1 VSQVES
7 AASLEEATRLGRAL
21 PLTALPGPHG
31 PDRSIGSIGV
41 GFRLGGEHTGGQV
54 AIVEHPFPPGALV
67 PPHVHTREDEFS
79 IVTAGEIGFR
89 SGSDEVVLGP
99 GGYIVKPRGELH
111 TMWNAGTGEA
121 RMIEVITPAGFER
134 FFAELADLIEAGPPS
149 PSDFEALT
157 QRYGVFIDGAWVPE
171 LMEKYHLNSPF
182 G

>member
-1 VSQVES
+1 MSQLES
-7 AASLEEATRLGRAL
+7 ATSLEEATRLGRAL
-21 PLTALPGPHG
+21 PVTALPPPYG

-41 GFRLGGEHTGGQV
+41 GFRLGGEQTGGQV

-79 IVTAGEIGFR
+79 IVTAGTIGFR
-89 SGSDEVVLGP
+89 SGADEVLLGP

-134 FFAELADLIEAGPPS
+134 FFWLRWTS
-149 PSDFEALT
+149 T
-157 QRYGVFIDGAWVPE
+157 
-171 LMEKYHLNSPF
+171 
-182 G
+182 